1 MTPASGRTFVTS
13 FHLLSYRPPMH
24 FHAFPLLLSSALA
37 ASPLDTIK
45 QFFTKGGWFMV
56 PLAICSL
63 VALTIVLLRLFAL
76 RRENVLPRVVEN
88 EIERFQP
95 GGSAEQLSRLV
106 GDDPTALSTLTRV
119 ALNHLRVSRM
129 ENTEAVQTA
138 ARREVMRLESGLS
151 VLELIVG
158 ISPLLGLLG
167 AISGLVNVFSS
178 LGNGKQAAE
187 TGSVALGIAEAL
199 NTTIFGLAIA
209 IPTLIAYTYFTKQV
223 EVMAVEMESLMA
235 ELLSKC
241 YYQRPNRPTTGQEQE
256 VGSLSTRTTY
266 RDQVRRLAGAPVT
279 EPESEIDPDPA

>member
-1 MTPASGRTFVTS
+1 MTF
-13 FHLLSYRPPMH
+13 
-24 FHAFPLLLSSALA
+24 A
-37 ASPLDTIK
+37 ASPLDTIT
-45 QFFTKGGWFMV
+45 QFFAKGGWFMI

-63 VALTIVLLRLFAL
+63 AALTIVLLRVFAL
-76 RRENVLPRVVEN
+76 RRENVLPHIVEN

-95 GGSAEQLSRLV
+95 NGSAEQLSRLV

-138 ARREVMRLESGLS
+138 ARREIMRLEGGLS

-167 AISGLVNVFSS
+167 AISGLVNVFSG
-178 LGNGKQAAE
+178 LGSGKQAAE

-209 IPTLIAYTYFTKQV
+209 IPTLIAYTYFTKRV

-241 YYQRPNRPTTGQEQE
+241 YHQRPNRPAGSPSNMIPE
-256 VGSLSTRTTY
+256 VEDTPLSIKSSY
-266 RDQVRRLAGAPVT
+266 REQVRRISSTAAAQPGT
-279 EPESEIDPDPA
+279 ETNPDPDPA

>member
-1 MTPASGRTFVTS
+1 MI
-13 FHLLSYRPPMH
+13 SY
-24 FHAFPLLLSSALA
+24 AFPLPWPPTFA
-37 ASPLDTIK
+37 ASPMDTITK
-45 QFFTKGGWFMV
+45 FFTNGGWFMI

-63 VALTIVLLRLFAL
+63 VALTIVLLRVFAL
-76 RRENVLPRVVEN
+76 KRESVLPHIVEN

-138 ARREVMRLESGLS
+138 ARREIMRLEGGLS

-167 AISGLVNVFSS
+167 AISGLVNVFSG
-178 LGNGKQAAE
+178 LGSGKQAAD
-187 TGSVALGIAEAL
+187 TGGVALGIAEAL

-209 IPTLIAYTYFTKQV
+209 IPTLIAYTYFTKRV

-241 YYQRPNRPTTGQEQE
+241 YYQRPSRPT
-256 VGSLSTRTTY
+256 GSPAAMIAESAAPPLSVRSSY
-266 RDQVRRLAGAPVT
+266 REQVRRIAGAPVT
-279 EPESEIDPDPA
+279 EPESETDPDPDPA

>member
-1 MTPASGRTFVTS
+1 MTSQDFL
-13 FHLLSYRPPMH
+13 FL
-24 FHAFPLLLSSALA
+24 
-37 ASPLDTIK
+37 ASPLDTITT
-45 QFFTKGGWFMV
+45 FFTKGGWFMI
-56 PLAICSL
+56 PLAACSL

-76 RRENVLPRVVEN
+76 KRENVLPEVVET

-119 ALNHLRVSRM
+119 ALNHLRASRM

-138 ARREVMRLESGLS
+138 ARREIMRLESGLS

-167 AISGLVNVFSS
+167 AISGLVNVFSG
-178 LGNGKQAAE
+178 LGSGKQAAD
-187 TGSVALGIAEAL
+187 TGGVALGIAEAL

-209 IPTLIAYTYFTKQV
+209 IPTLIAYTYFTKRV

-241 YYQRPNRPTTGQEQE
+241 YHRKVLRPTAQPDEE
-256 VGSLSTRTTY
+256 SASLSMSTSY
-266 RDQVRRLAGAPVT
+266 REQVRRLSGAPVT
-279 EPESEIDPDPA
+279 EPESQTDPDPDPA